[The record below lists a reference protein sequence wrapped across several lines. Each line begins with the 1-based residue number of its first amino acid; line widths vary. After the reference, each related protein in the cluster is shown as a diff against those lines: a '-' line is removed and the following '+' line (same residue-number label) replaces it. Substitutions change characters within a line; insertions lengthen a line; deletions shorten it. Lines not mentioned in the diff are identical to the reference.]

1 MFTPKSPTLYVI
13 VNVSLLVG
21 VDNLGRII
29 DVHDKWRF
37 EMKFGPAP
45 RSLHLTSK
53 IKIKIKLYRN

>member
-45 RSLHLTSK
+45 FSSSHFE
-53 IKIKIKLYRN
+53 NQN